1 MALHV
6 DPANTAAVEVSC
18 CTYLLAPAPSSC
30 WHGMAC
36 PAQPSP
42 RYPHVLL
49 FSLAYALSLYC
60 MYRCLQMYRS
70 AGYRHIMGQPEWQRV
85 LEGRATPLV
94 LMMRALPWKQRQRAK
109 LRYLQAMAAA
119 AEAEEQAAV
128 GQ

>member
-1 MALHV
+1 MHRVFRL
-6 DPANTAAVEVSC
+6 
-18 CTYLLAPAPSSC
+18 
-30 WHGMAC
+30 
-36 PAQPSP
+36 
-42 RYPHVLL
+42 
-49 FSLAYALSLYC
+49 
-60 MYRCLQMYRS
+60 YRCLQMYRS